1 MSNDKDET
9 SSERTIAIIGNG
21 LSGYTVTAE
30 LLKEKKR
37 LGEQFSIVVIE
48 ANSYYESD
56 VKSIYCLNHPDHYSK
71 NVTSQE
77 LLRHPGVEYVQGT
90 VRTITQLHDQQV
102 VIYLETERRT
112 TTNQKPQEE
121 RRVPANAIICASG
134 YSYPVL
140 KPKLNQNFTS
150 RQEVRQSFHSQ
161 TPQASFVLA
170 AIKNTDTLKFCTLKE
185 LKEYFDAIKK
195 ANSVVVAGGGI
206 VGLELA
212 GEVLRLLDKADRDG
226 VVKLVITGDYV
237 LDSSYSKAERKFLTE
252 KIRNTHNVDL
262 ITNEKIEGNKV
273 YADKNVKFDGSASI
287 QHATY
292 SMSSG
297 KTIEADVFFPAWPV
311 PRTRYLEHL
320 IKVGGA
326 VDIWDE
332 SGDLIVNHK
341 TLEAKNIRGCVFA
354 VGCSDL
360 RRREGNNA
368 PKIKNQAKTVAH
380 NVIESLIG
388 YQMSKIHKGKSV
400 RGVHKSAFM
409 VGGEHLL

>member
-9 SSERTIAIIGNG
+9 SSERKITIIGNG
-21 LSGYTVTAE
+21 LSGYTVTAD

-56 VKSIYCLNHPDHYSK
+56 VKSIYCLNHPDNYSK

-150 RQEVRQSFHSQ
+150 RQE
-161 TPQASFVLA
+161 
-170 AIKNTDTLKFCTLKE
+170 E

-297 KTIEADVFFPAWPV
+297 KTIEADVFFSAWPV